1 MLGKCSNP
9 SCSASFLYLEEGI
22 LFRLET
28 DPDLRSSNPK
38 RPEYYWLCRSC
49 SAAMTLHIS
58 KEGKVV
64 PVALPAPLEGVP
76 PSGVPHRSDFI
87 WPKREN
93 GLMLTGVRSLT
104 ENKRRGAGAGR
115 R

>member
-76 PSGVPHRSDFI
+76 PSGVPPRGDFI
-87 WPKREN
+87 WPKRKN
-93 GLMLTGVRSLT
+93 GLMLSGVRSAT
-104 ENKRRGAGAGR
+104 EKKRRGAGVGR